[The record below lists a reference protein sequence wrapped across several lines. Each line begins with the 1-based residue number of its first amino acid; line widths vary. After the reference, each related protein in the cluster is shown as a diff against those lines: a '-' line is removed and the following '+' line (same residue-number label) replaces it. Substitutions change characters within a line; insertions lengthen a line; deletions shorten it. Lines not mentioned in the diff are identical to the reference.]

1 MQKLVM
7 DFDIFVLFCFW
18 QKQKETIAKPFIFFT
33 QKKKLRFSQL
43 STTISKQKLFFR
55 QIF

>member
-1 MQKLVM
+1 MKEKKINANVMQKLVM

-33 QKKKLRFSQL
+33 QKKKLKFSQFY
-43 STTISKQKLFFR
+43 QQQF
-55 QIF
+55 